1 MAWNS
6 SYKTIIEMILV
17 WKFSP
22 TVCSQ
27 FTSLDG
33 WNIFQG
39 KVNVQGFGDDSRTK
53 TMNINLR
60 EQLLFIDGEQLF
72 RNPAEEMNKVQ
83 DFLDVGRELK
93 TKNFVKE

>member
-1 MAWNS
+1 
-6 SYKTIIEMILV
+6 
-17 WKFSP
+17 
-22 TVCSQ
+22 
-27 FTSLDG
+27 
-33 WNIFQG
+33 
-39 KVNVQGFGDDSRTK
+39 
-53 TMNINLR
+53 MNINLR